1 MTGDTSTL
9 DERYPTLF
17 SKGNRRLGWLFAW
30 WNCRDGS
37 AGRGCGS
44 ELDLFLEDEDNA
56 LSVVGDVEV
65 AILVFADTCD
75 LERSIVE
82 ECALPDIANPP

>member
-1 MTGDTSTL
+1 MVDSSRHAIYLSVPRKATIACASDS
-9 DERYPTLF
+9 ERPRF
-17 SKGNRRLGWLFAW
+17 SIAVSVLK
-30 WNCRDGS
+30 D
-37 AGRGCGS
+37 AG
-44 ELDLFLEDEDNA
+44 LDLFLQDEDNA